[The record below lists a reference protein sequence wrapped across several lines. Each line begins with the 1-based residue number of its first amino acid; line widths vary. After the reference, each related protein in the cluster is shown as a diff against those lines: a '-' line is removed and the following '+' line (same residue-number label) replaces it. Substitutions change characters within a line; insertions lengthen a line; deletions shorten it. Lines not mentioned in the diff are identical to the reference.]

1 MASRDYLIRQI
12 EQLTSV
18 LGKIL
23 GLKREQK
30 PKHALLTIDEFLK
43 RTYGMSTK
51 LLDSLPEQELLRMCD
66 TQTLEGRD
74 KLYTLAILLK
84 EEGELQRMLGNEEL
98 ADKRRLKSLQLLLTY
113 ADLPD
118 DEAASTTEAI
128 DELLQ
133 AYDESGRLL
142 PMELA
147 ARVWRYY
154 GRAGQFAK
162 AEDELF
168 RLLQQADKAKDARIV
183 QWAAEGLE
191 FYRNLLKLEDEQLSR
206 GNLPRDEVHDAI
218 QELHERYNSG
228 DNSRAADSRN
238 RTP

>member
-98 ADKRRLKSLQLLLTY
+98 ADKRLLKSLRLLLTY
-113 ADLPD
+113 AELPE
-118 DEAASTTEAI
+118 DEQASTAEAI
-128 DELLQ
+128 DEQLQ
-133 AYDESGRLL
+133 AYTETGRAL

-147 ARVWRYY
+147 AKVWRYY

-168 RLLQQADKAKDARIV
+168 RLLQQAAAVGDPRIGH
-183 QWAAEGLE
+183 WIAEGLD
-191 FYRNLLKLEDEQLSR
+191 FYQQLLELDDEQLAC
-206 GNLPRDEVHDAI
+206 GNLPRNEIQDAI
-218 QELHERYNSG
+218 QELQERYNSG
-228 DNSRAADSRN
+228 DNSRAADSRK